1 MEMKNVVQV
10 MRKANTPK
18 QIVMF
23 PFGGGSGYSYMELI
37 KDIETNVEII
47 VINPPGRLLDGAKP
61 LESIDAMVYL
71 YSKQLRPLLKDNPLF
86 FGHSIGGIVAYEVC
100 KALVKEISIKKMII
114 SSVNPPYRVKDS
126 VDLYS
131 EMDRVTLIKKST
143 ELGGMPQLFK
153 SEPELLEMFIN
164 GLRADLKALESYTPE
179 KPENVKKL
187 NINTSVLYSEGD
199 YILDT
204 SNIREWELYLECSEF
219 IPFEGDHFY
228 IFEESNRK
236 AVARII
242 SRYVKQMASSL
253 PSFQ

>member
-1 MEMKNVVQV
+1 MKNVVQV
-10 MRKANTPK
+10 MRKANTPG

-37 KDIETNVEII
+37 KAIETDVEII
-47 VINPPGRLLDGAKP
+47 VINPPGHFLDGAKP

-71 YSKQLRPLLKDNPLF
+71 YSKKLRPLLKDNPLF
-86 FGHSIGGIVAYEVC
+86 FGHSIGAYVAYDVC
-100 KALVKEISIKKMII
+100 KVLAKEIPIRKMII
-114 SSVNPPYRVKDS
+114 SSANPPNRASDS
-126 VDLYS
+126 VDLNS
-131 EMDRVTLIKKST
+131 EMDRETLIMKST

-153 SEPELLEMFIN
+153 NEPELLEMFIT

-187 NINTSVLYSEGD
+187 NVNASVLYGDGD
-199 YILDT
+199 YILVP
-204 SNIREWELYLECSEF
+204 SKIREWKFYLECSEF
-219 IPFEGDHFY
+219 IPFAGDHFY
-228 IFEESNRK
+228 FFQESNRK

-242 SRYVKQMASSL
+242 SKHIRQMPFSL

>member
-1 MEMKNVVQV
+1 MKNVVQV
-10 MRKANTPK
+10 MRKTNTPR

-37 KDIETNVEII
+37 KDIETDVEII
-47 VINPPGRLLDGAKP
+47 VINPPGHLLDETKP

-71 YSKQLRPLLKDNPLF
+71 YSKELRPVLKNNPLF
-86 FGHSIGGIVAYEVC
+86 FGHSIGGLVAYEVC
-100 KALVKEISIKKMII
+100 KALGKEMSIKKMII

-126 VDLYS
+126 VDLHS
-131 EMDRVTLIKKST
+131 EMDRETLIKKST

-153 SEPELLEMFIN
+153 SEPELLEMFIK
-164 GLRADLKALESYTPE
+164 GLRADLKALESYIPE
-179 KPENVKKL
+179 KPGEVKKL
-187 NINTSVLYSEGD
+187 NVNASVLYSDGD

-204 SNIREWELYLECSEF
+204 SNIREWGLYLECSEF
-219 IPFEGDHFY
+219 IPFAGDHFY
-228 IFEESNRK
+228 LFQESNRK

-242 SRYVKQMASSL
+242 SKHVRQLSTNL

>member
-1 MEMKNVVQV
+1 MKNVVQV

-37 KDIETNVEII
+37 KDIETDVEII

-114 SSVNPPYRVKDS
+114 SSVNPPYRAKDS
-126 VDLYS
+126 VDLHS
-131 EMDRVTLIKKST
+131 EMDRETLIKKST

-153 SEPELLEMFIN
+153 SEPELLEMFIM

-179 KPENVKKL
+179 KPGNVKKL
-187 NINTSVLYSEGD
+187 SVNASVLYSDGD

-204 SNIREWELYLECSEF
+204 SNIREWELYMECSEF

-228 IFEESNRK
+228 LFEESNRK

-242 SRYVKQMASSL
+242 SKHVKQMPSSL